1 MFWALGI
8 VLAHTYMCNRW
19 PSPPARSV
27 RQWKVRFN
35 LTEEASA
42 PSLFPSSCIIYLQY
56 GMWLEVN
63 FIMAPNDKDTIFE
76 VALQHRKGYWY
87 RDSHKELSSFLF
99 QAQSS
104 LYCDGVL
111 EYLYMQHIFYYK
123 KCHSSKNESIHI
135 WIIICFNNCDLQ
147 SKAGFW

>member
-1 MFWALGI
+1 
-8 VLAHTYMCNRW
+8 
-19 PSPPARSV
+19 
-27 RQWKVRFN
+27 
-35 LTEEASA
+35 
-42 PSLFPSSCIIYLQY
+42 
-56 GMWLEVN
+56 
-63 FIMAPNDKDTIFE
+63 MAPNDKDTILE

-135 WIIICFNNCDLQ
+135 CIMICFNNCDLQ
-147 SKAGFW
+147 SKAGF